1 MRPDSE
7 VMLQGAVRSWAER
20 EEAERAAWRAPG
32 VTKVD
37 NRITISCSRIRLAVG
52 DLCVQAPPLAA
63 TAGGRYF
70 TRKRLKA
77 GLTSTRP
84 ALSNRLTA
92 NFAPLPFPMSC
103 HFSGIRTAYSRE
115 ARMFFPSLTF
125 LPWGLKVVMANSQIP
140 EKNRR
145 N

>member
-1 MRPDSE
+1 
-7 VMLQGAVRSWAER
+7 
-20 EEAERAAWRAPG
+20 
-32 VTKVD
+32 VD

-63 TAGGRYF
+63 TVGGRYI